1 MKCRWCTDVF
11 VSIFHQLTFSRL
23 SNRASCNRSLPNN
36 FLRLLILITIFFINH
51 YLRKTKVKE
60 EMFLSLF
67 ITNRCKGSDWTEVY
81 FLFFFVFKRCL
92 CVGSHPGLVLIRG
105 WEERTETA
113 SVHFNLSRVST
124 ISFFRT
130 NSDFFTKCRWWKNG
144 LMVIVTQV
152 CYLKLSWGSSP
163 FHCINCLSRSWCKK
177 LSSPFSPPSLLF
189 VHPILK
195 SEKQR
200 IICRHIPH
208 ILNE

>member
-1 MKCRWCTDVF
+1 
-11 VSIFHQLTFSRL
+11 
-23 SNRASCNRSLPNN
+23 
-36 FLRLLILITIFFINH
+36 
-51 YLRKTKVKE
+51 
-60 EMFLSLF
+60 MFLSLF

-81 FLFFFVFKRCL
+81 FLFFFVFMRCL

-130 NSDFFTKCRWWKNG
+130 NSDFFTKCRWRKNG

-163 FHCINCLSRSWCKK
+163 LTVVHHGINCSVQVENSCKK
-177 LSSPFSPPSLLF
+177 LSSFSPPSLCLF
-189 VHPILK
+189 PK
-195 SEKQR
+195 SEFIKTK
-200 IICRHIPH
+200 
-208 ILNE
+208 N